1 VWWNAA
7 GGLAIVILIAMVL
20 TRVAILRREGIA
32 AVKFGAIDKSDFL
45 IPPFALFYLYLIWA
59 AALHWPTFIH
69 ALLFVS
75 PALAWL
81 GVALCTAGVVLMLL
95 TLTSFGK
102 SFRVGI
108 DADEPDEL
116 VTSGVFAFTRNPI
129 YVAFGIVLLGEFLIL
144 PHWILLVYLVGG
156 IALFHRQVLR
166 EEDYLASHYGEA
178 YGSYRQRVPR
188 YF

>member
-1 VWWNAA
+1 
-7 GGLAIVILIAMVL
+7 
-20 TRVAILRREGIA
+20 
-32 AVKFGAIDKSDFL
+32 
-45 IPPFALFYLYLIWA
+45 
-59 AALHWPTFIH
+59 
-69 ALLFVS
+69 
-75 PALAWL
+75 
-81 GVALCTAGVVLMLL
+81 MLL